1 MTGRI
6 YTPEEKLSR
15 FEDIREI
22 RNLMGRLSSD
32 YVLKKDA
39 EIPQLHWAKRDDV
52 CLGINEGWFIGK
64 SEVARYYS
72 REGERIALES
82 SLIQKAFP
90 EELGDKSAEEVYGVG
105 MMNYKPVDTAV
116 IEVAGDGCTAKGI
129 WSIRGSHSLLSEGGP
144 ISYWEWGWFAVD
156 FVREDGQWKI
166 WHMLYLQDVCRPC
179 GHPWTGPEK
188 KYAELEQ
195 FAEMKDW
202 AAAAPTIPVVLRER
216 YHAERAF
223 APTPRLPE
231 PYETFAETFSYGYEE
246 V

>member
-1 MTGRI
+1 MTRV
-6 YTPEEKLSR
+6 YTAEEKLSR

-39 EIPQLHWAKRDDV
+39 DIPQNHWSAREDV
-52 CLGINEGWFIGK
+52 SLGINEGWFVG
-64 SEVARYYS
+64 SAEVWRYYA

-82 SLIQKAFP
+82 RLIQQTFP

-116 IEVAGDGCTAKGI
+116 IVVAGDRQTAKGI
-129 WSIRGSHSLLSEGGP
+129 WCIRGSHSVISEGGP

-156 FVREDGQWKI
+156 FVMENGEWKI

-179 GHPWTGPEK
+179 GYAWTGPEK
-188 KYAELEQ
+188 EYAPVEQ
-195 FAEMKDW
+195 FAEIKGW
-202 AAAAPTIPVVLRER
+202 QAAEPTVPAVLRER
-216 YHAERAF
+216 YSPGREF
-223 APTPRLPE
+223 LPSPRVPE
-231 PYETFAETFSYGYEE
+231 PYDTFSETFSYGYEE